1 MVTMERMISMKKMTL
16 MMRSNKM
23 KVAKTAITTTPTMEA
38 VMEKNHLEMRS
49 KVNQPKTKKRMKMK
63 RNLMTLMR
71 MRTRSL
77 PKSTRF

>member
-23 KVAKTAITTTPTMEA
+23 KVAKTAITTTPTMEV
-38 VMEKNHLEMRS
+38 VMEKNHPEMRS